1 MQRRRSRGFTLL
13 EVMVV
18 LAIIGILASLSV
30 TTLSRMQPR
39 LDVVGALDDLS
50 ATLSQAQAR
59 AQARGADV
67 WVIFLTTGT
76 GTTTLARGGFL
87 VYEDLDRDLNF
98 STLAVNDDGKLATAP
113 EAGDQV
119 LTETW
124 FGQEP
129 FRGRV
134 QLSLAP
140 AQGFTLGAPFSGAAS
155 ACNFCSDV
163 AGTLRGAIVFQADGE
178 VRLVDGSGLP
188 VGNLNAGVVTLSSES
203 ERGALAIAPATGFT
217 RVTRP

>member
-1 MQRRRSRGFTLL
+1 MRRRGSQGFTLL
-13 EVMVV
+13 EMMVV
-18 LAIIGILASLSV
+18 VAIIGILASLSV

-39 LDVVGALDDLS
+39 LDVMGALDDLS

-59 AQARGADV
+59 AQARGGDV
-67 WVIFLTTGT
+67 WVVFLPTGT
-76 GTTTLARGGFL
+76 GASTREQGGFI
-87 VYEDLDRDLNF
+87 VYEDLDRDLDF
-98 STLAVNDDGKLATAP
+98 SALDIGDDGKLASAP

-124 FGQEP
+124 FGHEP

-134 QLSLAP
+134 QLALDAAQVFSLN
-140 AQGFTLGAPFSGAAS
+140 APFSGAAA
-155 ACNFCSDV
+155 ACNFCSNT
-163 AGTLRGAIVFQADGE
+163 GGSLRGAIVFQADGE

-188 VGNLNAGVVTLSSES
+188 VANLNAGVVTLSSDS